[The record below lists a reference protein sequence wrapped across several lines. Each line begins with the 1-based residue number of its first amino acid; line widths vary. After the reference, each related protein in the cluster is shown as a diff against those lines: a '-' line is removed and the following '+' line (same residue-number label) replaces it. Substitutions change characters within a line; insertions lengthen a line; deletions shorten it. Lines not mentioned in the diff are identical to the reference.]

1 MILAV
6 KNLKTRHQGSVAR
19 ADNIWTFCS
28 CIKCRLKSFL
38 PAHHHYWHHFRVH
51 NFVFNANHES
61 CIIHEQDLK
70 ASLSTRL
77 QGIYN
82 SHYGNGAPAMH
93 NGGNDSY
100 IRQSQLWDQIICQ
113 IKTAKNFLWNC
124 SKQLVKPV
132 NWQEKK
138 SILTCLTLTNYL
150 ISLLLAWFRSYA
162 NVAPSFSVRLL
173 AFVR

>member
-1 MILAV
+1 MYVFGLILAV

-82 SHYGNGAPAMH
+82 SHYGNGVPAMAVLFIWKVNITKKPH
-93 NGGNDSY
+93 CRNGVLDMFGLGAVSNQERVMMVLLLYQIVGN
-100 IRQSQLWDQIICQ
+100 II
-113 IKTAKNFLWNC
+113 I
-124 SKQLVKPV
+124 
-132 NWQEKK
+132 
-138 SILTCLTLTNYL
+138 
-150 ISLLLAWFRSYA
+150 ISLFAESYRKQWKILPQ
-162 NVAPSFSVRLL
+162 NSF
-173 AFVR
+173 